1 LGEQQFTRALWWDA
15 AATTW
20 QAEFKS
26 SDWEHKE
33 FAQILP
39 IQAEESKVADVLEV
53 HTSSLKPW
61 PEVHGGEAPPKRE
74 SSTAK
79 AQHTHQLKQN
89 QSAN

>member
-20 QAEFKS
+20 QTEFKS

-33 FAQILP
+33 FDQILP

-53 HTSSLKPW
+53 HTSSL
-61 PEVHGGEAPPKRE
+61 
-74 SSTAK
+74 
-79 AQHTHQLKQN
+79 
-89 QSAN
+89 